1 MNMNPVFK
9 RESRISAR
17 SLRLPLILVV
27 FNSILALVALLNM
40 YSTLAQVRLTATIQ
54 YSSFL
59 DLYVFIAI
67 MEFIMLL
74 LIMPAITAGS
84 ISGERERQT
93 LEIMLATRMTPAQ
106 IVLGKLA
113 SAGGTMLMLIFST
126 FPILAM
132 VFVYG
137 GITGKDILMMLFCFI
152 TIAIFVGSIGIFC
165 SAISKK
171 TTTAT
176 VATYVIEALL
186 IGGTYVINQVVVSL
200 SQIEVGNIAGTVN
213 NSADPGAAIYLL
225 LVNPS
230 LTFINM
236 LRGVAGAE
244 QLAEVMAGWFNS
256 RSGNV
261 ITDNWMI
268 VSLIVQ
274 WLAAVF
280 LVLLAI
286 YQMDPRKKRR

>member
-9 RESRISAR
+9 RESRILAR

-256 RSGNV
+256 RGGNV

>member
-256 RSGNV
+256 RGGNV

>member
-27 FNSILALVALLNM
+27 FNSILALIALLNM

-93 LEIMLATRMTPAQ
+93 LEIMLTTRMTPAQ

-113 SAGGTMLMLIFST
+113 SAGSTMLMLIFSS

-165 SAISKK
+165 SAFSKK
-171 TTTAT
+171 TTLAT
-176 VATYVIEALL
+176 VTAYVIEALL
-186 IGGTYVINQVVVSL
+186 IGGTYVINQVMVSL
-200 SQIEVGNIAGTVN
+200 SQLEVGNIAGNVN
-213 NSADPGAAIYLL
+213 NHADPGAAIYLL
-225 LVNPS
+225 LLNPS

-236 LRGVAGAE
+236 LRGMAGAE
-244 QLAEVMAGWFNS
+244 QIAEVMAGWFNS
-256 RSGNV
+256 RGSNI

-274 WLAAVF
+274 WLVAIF
-280 LVLLAI
+280 LLLLAI
-286 YQMDPRKKRR
+286 YQMDPRKKRK